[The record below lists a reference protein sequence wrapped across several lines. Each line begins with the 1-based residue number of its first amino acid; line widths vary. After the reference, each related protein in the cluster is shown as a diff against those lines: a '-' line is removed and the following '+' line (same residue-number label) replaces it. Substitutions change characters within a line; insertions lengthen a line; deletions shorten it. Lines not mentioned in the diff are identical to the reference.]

1 MRWLDSVTNSMD
13 MNLGKLW
20 ETVKDKKTWCAAVH
34 GVAKLST
41 TWRLTNKTSG
51 KDDFPLRNMYPQ
63 IVTRIIAEY

>member
-1 MRWLDSVTNSMD
+1 MVGWYHQCNGYELGQTLGDSEGQEDLVCCSS
-13 MNLGKLW
+13 W
-20 ETVKDKKTWCAAVH
+20 
-34 GVAKLST
+34 VAKLST